1 MPARAAALCFLLVVV
16 AAGTPAGAEI
26 RVTPAPAGLPA
37 SVTVP
42 AESAD
47 AALAN
52 AERVLADAG
61 FVWPTVEV
69 ESAMAGVEPVIRYRV
84 RPGIQAIIGGWSF
97 AGADSIDQSRLAAA
111 LPRRGERFTAQ
122 SLRLAMD
129 EVAAVYARA
138 GFPLARV
145 EAASVRESVPFVVP
159 TLNVTEGPRVFVRR
173 LDFAGRSLPK
183 PALLL
188 RAARFRPTGYTPAQ
202 VAAWRRQLD
211 RSGLVRTDSQAL
223 TATALV
229 SPQPAGSAGLEYG
242 VQLWLTALRANR
254 AMAAVGWSPDDRK
267 LTGFA
272 EVALGNL
279 FDTGRRLAAAWRS
292 GYGRVGFSASYTEP
306 QLLNSGFDVSVSAH
320 QDAQDST
327 YSRTD
332 LAIQAVHAAAGGMD
346 VSGSGGFERDV
357 DVAPAGNARTLW
369 VGTGI
374 EIDTRDYPANPRRG
388 FRFAATTRAGERSA
402 DSTPAQF
409 VNSTELD
416 VAEFLPFGRTMSL
429 TGRLGAR
436 AIYSRSRLLTSELFT
451 LGGANTVRGYRDE
464 QFRSRLLGWGS
475 IEPAAYLGPSSRAY
489 PFVDAGAFTD
499 ETGWHVVFGYGV
511 GARVATRAGAVG
523 FDYGVA
529 FGENPL
535 SGKVHLSFDAEF

>member
-229 SPQPAGSAGLEYG
+229 SPQPD
-242 VQLWLTALRANR
+242 
-254 AMAAVGWSPDDRK
+254 AAPATPAPDT
-267 LTGFA
+267 LA
-272 EVALGNL
+272 VALTEGWRGEVCHVAL
-279 FDTGRRLAAAWRS
+279 TDTAGRFRRPRIRRPALVDRAPRKP
-292 GYGRVGFSASYTEP
+292 G
-306 QLLNSGFDVSVSAH
+306 H
-320 QDAQDST
+320 
-327 YSRTD
+327 
-332 LAIQAVHAAAGGMD
+332 
-346 VSGSGGFERDV
+346 GSGGV
-357 DVAPAGNARTLW
+357 VAR
-369 VGTGI
+369 
-374 EIDTRDYPANPRRG
+374 
-388 FRFAATTRAGERSA
+388 
-402 DSTPAQF
+402 
-409 VNSTELD
+409 
-416 VAEFLPFGRTMSL
+416 
-429 TGRLGAR
+429 
-436 AIYSRSRLLTSELFT
+436 
-451 LGGANTVRGYRDE
+451 
-464 QFRSRLLGWGS
+464 
-475 IEPAAYLGPSSRAY
+475 
-489 PFVDAGAFTD
+489 
-499 ETGWHVVFGYGV
+499 
-511 GARVATRAGAVG
+511 
-523 FDYGVA
+523 
-529 FGENPL
+529 
-535 SGKVHLSFDAEF
+535 

>member
-1 MPARAAALCFLLVVV
+1 MCFLLVVV
-16 AAGTPAGAEI
+16 AAGTPAGAEV
-26 RVTPAPAGLPA
+26 RVTPAPTGLPA
-37 SVTVP
+37 FVTVP

-61 FVWPTVEV
+61 FIWPTVDV
-69 ESAMAGVEPVIRYRV
+69 DSAMAGVGPVIRYRV
-84 RPGIQAIIGGWSF
+84 LPGPQAVIGGWSL
-97 AGADSIDQSRLAAA
+97 AGTESVDQDRLAAA

-145 EAASVRESVPFVVP
+145 EAASVRESVPFIIP
-159 TLNVTEGPRVFVRR
+159 ALNVAEGPRVFVRR

-188 RAARFRPTGYTPAQ
+188 RAARFRPASYTPAQ
-202 VAAWRRQLD
+202 VAVWRRQLD

-223 TATALV
+223 TATARV
-229 SPQPAGSAGLEYG
+229 SPQPVGSAGAEYG
-242 VQLWLTALRANR
+242 VQFWLTALRVNR
-254 AMAAVGWSPDDRK
+254 ALAAVGWSPDDRK

-279 FDTGRRLAAAWRS
+279 FDTGRRLAATWRS

-306 QLLNSGFDVSVSAH
+306 RLLNSGFDVSVSAR

-332 LAIQAVHAAAGGMD
+332 LVIQAVHAATGGVD
-346 VSGSGGFERDV
+346 VSGSSGFERDI
-357 DVAPAGNARTLW
+357 DVALAGDARTLW

-374 EIDTRDYPANPRRG
+374 AIDTRDYPANPRRG
-388 FRFAATTRAGERSA
+388 FRFAAATKAGERSA

-436 AIYSRSRLLTSELFT
+436 AIYSRSQLLTSELFA

-475 IEPAAYLGPSSRAY
+475 IEPAAYFGSSSRAY

-499 ETGWHVVFGYGV
+499 ETGWHAVLGYGV
-511 GARVATRAGAVG
+511 GARIATRAGAVG

-535 SGKVHLSFDAEF
+535 SGKVHLSFEAEF